1 MGRGSDKCPLKIP
14 GRVLVSL
21 LCWGSQEGL
30 HSWVCGKAVCV
41 YNNGTDL
48 KLPLEFRNSK
58 RPQSEAV
65 DASRVKM
72 KIIRSQAFSG
82 AAH

>member
-1 MGRGSDKCPLKIP
+1 MPPENPRQSPRLSALLG
-14 GRVLVSL
+14 VSGGFAQL
-21 LCWGSQEGL
+21 SAL

-41 YNNGTDL
+41 YNSGTDL

-58 RPQSEAV
+58 RPQTEAV